1 MSIIRLALGYLMLA
15 ACMALSLAV
24 ALAPWVRG

>member
-1 MSIIRLALGYLMLA
+1 MSPARLAFGYLLLA
-15 ACMALSLAV
+15 VCMALCLAV